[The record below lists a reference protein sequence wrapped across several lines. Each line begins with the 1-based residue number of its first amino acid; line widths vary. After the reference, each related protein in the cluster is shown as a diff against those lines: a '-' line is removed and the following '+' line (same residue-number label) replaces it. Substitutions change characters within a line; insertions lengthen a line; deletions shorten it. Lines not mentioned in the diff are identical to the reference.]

1 MPFYFV
7 IARSPDN
14 GRDDVAIW
22 EVGGGTSSPPHRLL
36 RLPPAAEWS
45 RNDMV
50 EEIFIEVEK
59 QYYVYIMTNHKNTVL
74 YTGVTNDLHR
84 RVYEHKN
91 KLVEGFTKRY
101 NLTRLVYYEL
111 CGDIEG
117 AIIREKQIKAGS
129 RQKKIE
135 LVKSMNKEWRDLQ
148 EEL

>member
-1 MPFYFV
+1 
-7 IARSPDN
+7 
-14 GRDDVAIW
+14 VAIW
-22 EVGGGTSSPPHRLL
+22 EVWGTPSPPHGLL

-45 RNDMV
+45 RNDTV
-50 EEIFIEVEK
+50 EKIFIEVEK
-59 QYYVYIMTNHKNTVL
+59 QYCVYIMTNHKNTVL
-74 YTGVTNDLHR
+74 YTGVTNDLQR

-129 RQKKIE
+129 RRDKMNLVDSVNRDWYDLYDE
-135 LVKSMNKEWRDLQ
+135 L
-148 EEL
+148 

>member
-1 MPFYFV
+1 M
-7 IARSPDN
+7 R
-14 GRDDVAIW
+14 
-22 EVGGGTSSPPHRLL
+22 TPPRLL

-50 EEIFIEVEK
+50 EEIFIAVEK

-74 YTGVTNDLHR
+74 YTGVTNDLQR
-84 RVYEHKN
+84 RVYEHKS
-91 KLVEGFTKRY
+91 KLVKGFTKRY

-129 RQKKIE
+129 RQDKMSLMESVNRDWHDLYNE
-135 LVKSMNKEWRDLQ
+135 L
-148 EEL
+148 